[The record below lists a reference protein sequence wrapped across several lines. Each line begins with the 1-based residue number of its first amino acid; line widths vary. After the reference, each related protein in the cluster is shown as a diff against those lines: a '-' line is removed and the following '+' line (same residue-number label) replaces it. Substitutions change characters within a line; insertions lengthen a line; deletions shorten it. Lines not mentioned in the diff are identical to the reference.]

1 MDRIYV
7 LLRQVLASAWRQRWL
22 LVATSW
28 GLCII
33 GWAGVYAIP
42 ETYESNARLYV
53 DTDAV
58 LTPLLRG
65 LAIDNSMASQMEILQ
80 KTLLSRPNLQKV
92 IDTTSLNTQV
102 TDPQRR
108 E

>member
-7 LLRQVLASAWRQRWL
+7 LIRQVLASAWRQRWL
-22 LVATSW
+22 LVATAW

-33 GWAGVYAIP
+33 GWVGVYTIP
-42 ETYESNARLYV
+42 DTYETNARLYV

-65 LAIDNSMASQMEILQ
+65 LAIDNSMASQIDILQ
-80 KTLLSRPNLQKV
+80 KTLLSHPNLEKL
-92 IDTTSLNTQV
+92 IDTTSLNTQI
-102 TDPQRR
+102 DPQ
-108 E
+108 